1 MKVIIVGGVAGGAS
15 AAARLRRLDEHA
27 EIILLERGRYI
38 SYANCG
44 LPYHIGGEIVDQA
57 ALTVQTPDSF
67 RARFHIDV
75 RTEQEAVSIH
85 PAKKLVD
92 IRNLSS
98 NEVYTESYDK
108 LILSP
113 GAEAIK
119 PAWSAISHPQVFTL
133 RTIPDTLAIKQRIAE
148 SKAKTA
154 VIIGG
159 GYIGVEMAENLS
171 RAGLSVSIVERSDHL
186 IAPLDFDMA
195 CDVHHYLRS
204 KGVTLHLN
212 VGVQDLRAKDAGV
225 EVVLPNGV
233 LAADLV
239 ILSIGVQP
247 ESALAKAAGL
257 SLSDKGA
264 ILVDAQMRS
273 SDENIYAVGD
283 AVQVTHFVSQQPG
296 YLPLAGPANKQGRIA
311 ADHICGID
319 ASYEGTQGSAIAR
332 VFDLTIASSGLNES
346 ALQANQIDYD
356 KVYTFSSAHATYYPG
371 ATNLCIKLLFAPSDG
386 RILGAQ
392 VVGFGGVD
400 KRCDILATAIR
411 AKLTVYDLCE
421 LELCYA
427 PPFSSAKDPVNMAGF
442 AAENVL
448 EKLVRQFFW
457 QDVPAIQK
465 REDCIILD
473 VRNAPEVQNGR
484 IDGSIHIPL
493 DQLRDRL
500 GELERGKELYVHCQ
514 SGLRSYLAC
523 RILWAHGFSCWNL
536 AGGYRLYESV
546 TRTLDFD
553 DTPKHACGLPI

>member
-1 MKVIIVGGVAGGAS
+1 MKIVIVGGVAGGAS

-57 ALTVQTPDSF
+57 ALTIQTPDSF
-67 RARFHIDV
+67 RTRFHIDV
-75 RTEQEAVSIH
+75 RTEHEAIAIH
-85 PAKKLVD
+85 PDKQQLT
-92 IRNLSS
+92 IRN
-98 NEVYTESYDK
+98 NATGEVYAESYDK

-133 RTIPDTLAIKQRIAE
+133 RTIPDTLAIKQRIQG
-148 SKAKTA
+148 SHAKTA

-159 GYIGVEMAENLS
+159 GYIGVEMAENLTH
-171 RAGLSVSIVERSDHL
+171 AGLAVSIVEMSDHL

-204 KGVTLHLN
+204 KGVTLYLN
-212 VGVQDLRAKDAGV
+212 AGVQNIRAGEAGV
-225 EVVLPNGV
+225 EVVLPAAV
-233 LAADLV
+233 LTADLV
-239 ILSIGVQP
+239 ILSIGVRP
-247 ESALAKAAGL
+247 ESSLAKDAGL

-264 ILVDAQMRS
+264 ILVDAHMRTS
-273 SDENIYAVGD
+273 NEHIYAVGD

-319 ASYEGTQGSAIAR
+319 ASYHGTQGSAIAR
-332 VFDLTIASSGLNES
+332 VFDLNVASTGLNER
-346 ALQANQIDYD
+346 ALRAAQLDYD

-400 KRCDILATAIR
+400 KRCDVLATAIR
-411 AKLTVYDLCE
+411 AKMTVYDLCE

-448 EKLVRQFFW
+448 AGLVRQFFW
-457 QDVPAIQK
+457 QEVPALQT
-465 REDCIILD
+465 RSDCIILD
-473 VRNAPEVQNGR
+473 VRTPAEVQNGR
-484 IDGSIHIPL
+484 IDGSVAIPL
-493 DQLRDRL
+493 DELRGRL
-500 GELERGKELYVHCQ
+500 DELDQSKEIYVHCQ

-523 RILWAHGFSCWNL
+523 RILTAQGFSCWNL
-536 AGGYRLYESV
+536 AGGYRLYEAV
-546 TRTLDFD
+546 NRTMHFD
-553 DTPKHACGLPI
+553 DTPKHPCGLPI